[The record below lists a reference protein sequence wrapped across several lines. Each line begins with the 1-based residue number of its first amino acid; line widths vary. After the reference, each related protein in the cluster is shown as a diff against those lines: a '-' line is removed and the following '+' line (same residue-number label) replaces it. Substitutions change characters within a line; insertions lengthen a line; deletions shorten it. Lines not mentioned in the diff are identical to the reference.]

1 MTQVCINKICFE
13 FSVYH
18 FIFLAILIILGNLVL
33 DYFKSKNQKITEK
46 LFNINYDIP
55 EVDIYPGQYLTR
67 STLQTKSGADYDE
80 LTKSYD
86 KYAFT
91 KPRLTSEPPPD
102 LYSSDGTNFSS
113 SEYPKHKGRSSK
125 EKKSS
130 SSSPPPPPPYNPP
143 PPPKSKKTLQPLV
156 PLNKEPGRSIPS
168 TNYPDDTPTVNGP
181 MRAIPMT
188 GVQLPNGGLT
198 DYELIKQRDLG
209 VLANPLL
216 PPERR
221 TERPTIDMTLPLL
234 RDKYIGLPTRGSYD
248 TYQNTGYLVDETNQ
262 ENILK
267 LFGRQ
272 KYPGSNQYEYYAI
285 KSTHVDQI
293 KVPLYHVKKQ
303 LFDDD
308 IVKLTKLFPG
318 SYKFMEFKQEELI

>member
-1 MTQVCINKICFE
+1 
-13 FSVYH
+13 
-18 FIFLAILIILGNLVL
+18 
-33 DYFKSKNQKITEK
+33 
-46 LFNINYDIP
+46 
-55 EVDIYPGQYLTR
+55 
-67 STLQTKSGADYDE
+67 
-80 LTKSYD
+80 
-86 KYAFT
+86 
-91 KPRLTSEPPPD
+91 
-102 LYSSDGTNFSS
+102 
-113 SEYPKHKGRSSK
+113 
-125 EKKSS
+125 
-130 SSSPPPPPPYNPP
+130 
-143 PPPKSKKTLQPLV
+143 
-156 PLNKEPGRSIPS
+156 
-168 TNYPDDTPTVNGP
+168 